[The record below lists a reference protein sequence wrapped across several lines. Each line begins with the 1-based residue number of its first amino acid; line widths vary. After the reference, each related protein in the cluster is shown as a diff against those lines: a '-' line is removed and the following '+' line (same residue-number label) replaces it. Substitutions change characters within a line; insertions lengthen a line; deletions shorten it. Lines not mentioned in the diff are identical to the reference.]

1 LDDYFRWRLK
11 LSYDQG
17 PFVRTELWLLRLYM
31 RVGGHPARV
40 TATVGMRDGIVWN
53 KGVSVWIET
62 YAHDPEWSGNE
73 LFEFSLLA
81 TADSVSRFEYFGGS
95 LINPQ
100 LKLHSNYVIGRPSGC
115 EICVEGWAKFTPYA
129 EPSDVRR
136 LMNLD
141 LSCLTRWHPCVSQ
154 SDILPAAWA
163 QYRAERALEDRARS
177 ETACPQ
183 SFLEIL
189 GRDSVNIATVEIL
202 EYHSRL
208 HSEDSQGVAKV
219 RLLRRLKGVS
229 DWNVGEARDV
239 NVNVTMAMGKG
250 RADLIVPALSHVF
263 IFGGRGRAN
272 EMWIDLRGSYP
283 VVPVNQATLT
293 LIGHG
298 INQDYSA
305 MDHAD

>member
-1 LDDYFRWRLK
+1 
-11 LSYDQG
+11 
-17 PFVRTELWLLRLYM
+17 
-31 RVGGHPARV
+31 
-40 TATVGMRDGIVWN
+40 MRDGIVWN
-53 KGVSVWIET
+53 KGISVWIET

-81 TADSVSRFEYFGGS
+81 SADSVSRFEYFGGS
-95 LINPQ
+95 PINPQ

-115 EICVEGWAKFTPYA
+115 KICVEGWTKFTPYA

-136 LMNLD
+136 LMNMD

-154 SDILPAAWA
+154 SDILPTAWA

-177 ETACPQ
+177 EMACPQ

-208 HSEDSQGVAKV
+208 HSEASQGVAKV
-219 RLLRRLKGVS
+219 RLLRRLEGIS
-229 DWNVGEARDV
+229 AWNVGEARDV
-239 NVNVTMAMGKG
+239 NMAMGKG
-250 RADLIVPALSHVF
+250 RANLKVPALSHVF
-263 IFGGRGRAN
+263 LFWGRGREN
-272 EMWIDLRGSYP
+272 EMWIDLGGSCP
-283 VVPVNQATLT
+283 VVPVNEATLNF
-293 LIGHG
+293 IAHG

-305 MDHAD
+305 LDHAD

>member
-1 LDDYFRWRLK
+1 
-11 LSYDQG
+11 
-17 PFVRTELWLLRLYM
+17 M
-31 RVGGHPARV
+31 RVGGHPAKV

-53 KGVSVWIET
+53 KGISVWIET

-81 TADSVSRFEYFGGS
+81 SAESVSRFEYFGGS
-95 LINPQ
+95 SINPQ

-115 EICVEGWAKFTPYA
+115 EICVEGWTKFTPYA

-154 SDILPAAWA
+154 SDILPTAWA
-163 QYRAERALEDRARS
+163 QYLAERARVDRARS
-177 ETACPQ
+177 ETRCPQ
-183 SFLEIL
+183 AFLEIL
-189 GRDSVNIATVEIL
+189 GRDSANVATVEIL

-208 HSEDSQGVAKV
+208 HSEGSQGVAKV
-219 RLLRRLKGVS
+219 RVSRRLKGVLS
-229 DWNVGEARDV
+229 DWNVGETRDV
-239 NVNVTMAMGKG
+239 STPVEEGGTNLK
-250 RADLIVPALSHVF
+250 VPARSQVF
-263 IFGGRGRAN
+263 LLGGRGHAS
-272 EMWIDLRGSYP
+272 EMWIDLGGPCP
-283 VVPVNQATLT
+283 VVPVNEATLN

-305 MDHAD
+305 MDDAD